1 MSAGG
6 VDSSSCRYLNCRSW
20 HDGRLVGN
28 GRADVGTE
36 REKRSSTVKVVLFC
50 GGMGM
55 RLRLGAPTGYAKG
68 FFYRKASLDVT
79 IGR

>member
-1 MSAGG
+1 MTGAWSGT
-6 VDSSSCRYLNCRSW
+6 VWRTS
-20 HDGRLVGN
+20 
-28 GRADVGTE
+28 GTE
-36 REKRSSTVKVVLFC
+36 REKRSSTVKVVLFS

-55 RLRLGAPTGYAKG
+55 RLRLGAPAGYAKG